1 MADSQELKADSQK
14 KDIITRD
21 HRLGELIFY
30 CRLYTVDCRLQLA
43 CAIKGYDDLGKG
55 GEKMKRIIA
64 GFLLSVSMLSAIH
77 GVAQAQE
84 RKLPDP
90 SGGNVAV
97 LDKGT
102 FVEVRD
108 RGPGN
113 HSVVLY
119 EVVKGKI
126 QVVDAVRVNTDF
138 TKDPPIIRYTRIRD
152 IKEQ

>member
-1 MADSQELKADSQK
+1 MK
-14 KDIITRD
+14 RN
-21 HRLGELIFY
+21 
-30 CRLYTVDCRLQLA
+30 LA
-43 CAIKGYDDLGKG
+43 CCLIQA
-55 GEKMKRIIA
+55 M
-64 GFLLSVSMLSAIH
+64 LLIVLC
-77 GVAQAQE
+77 GVGWAQE
-84 RKLPDP
+84 RKLPEP
-90 SGGNVAV
+90 GGGNVAV

-113 HSVVLY
+113 HSVILY

-126 QVVDAVRVNTDF
+126 QVVDAMRVTSDF

>member
-1 MADSQELKADSQK
+1 
-14 KDIITRD
+14 
-21 HRLGELIFY
+21 
-30 CRLYTVDCRLQLA
+30 
-43 CAIKGYDDLGKG
+43 
-55 GEKMKRIIA
+55 MKRFLA
-64 GFLLSVSMLSAIH
+64 GFLLSTLMLSAIA
-77 GVAQAQE
+77 GVVQAQE

-90 SGGNVAV
+90 GGGNVAV

-108 RGPGN
+108 RGPGS
-113 HSVVLY
+113 HSVILY

-126 QVVDAVRVNTDF
+126 QVVDAVRVTCDF

>member
-1 MADSQELKADSQK
+1 
-14 KDIITRD
+14 
-21 HRLGELIFY
+21 
-30 CRLYTVDCRLQLA
+30 
-43 CAIKGYDDLGKG
+43 
-55 GEKMKRIIA
+55 MKRILI
-64 GFLLSVSMLSAIH
+64 GFLLSMSMLSAIY

-97 LDKGT
+97 LDKAT

-113 HSVVLY
+113 HSIILY

-126 QVVDAVRVNTDF
+126 RIVDAVRVNSDF
-138 TKDPPIIRYTRIRD
+138 TKDPTIIRYTRIKD

>member
-1 MADSQELKADSQK
+1 
-14 KDIITRD
+14 
-21 HRLGELIFY
+21 
-30 CRLYTVDCRLQLA
+30 
-43 CAIKGYDDLGKG
+43 
-55 GEKMKRIIA
+55 MKRIFA
-64 GFLLSVSMLSAIH
+64 WFLLSVSMLSAIH

-84 RKLPDP
+84 RKMPDP

-113 HSVVLY
+113 HSVILY

>member
-1 MADSQELKADSQK
+1 
-14 KDIITRD
+14 
-21 HRLGELIFY
+21 
-30 CRLYTVDCRLQLA
+30 
-43 CAIKGYDDLGKG
+43 
-55 GEKMKRIIA
+55 MKRIPI
-64 GFLLSVSMLSAIH
+64 GFLLSMSLLSAIY

-97 LDKGT
+97 LDKGA

-113 HSVVLY
+113 HSVILY

-126 QVVDAVRVNTDF
+126 QVVDALRVNSDF
-138 TKDPPIIRYTRIRD
+138 TKDPPVIRYTRIKD